1 MSTLLKVEGLKQYFT
16 LGGGLLRKGRI
27 LYAVDGVSFELEA
40 GKTLGLV
47 GESGCGKSTLARA
60 LLKLEEP
67 TDGRILFE
75 GQDITHFS
83 PSRMRPL
90 RQKMQMVFQDPQESL
105 NSRHTIGTVL
115 QEPFVI
121 HGLGNARERRQWA
134 EDLLRRVGLPVSA
147 FDRYPH
153 EFSGGQRQRIGIAR
167 AMALQPRLLI
177 CDEAVS
183 ALDVSVQ
190 SQILNLLLSLQQEH
204 GLAMLFIAH
213 DLSVVKHISDQIAV
227 MYLGR
232 IVEQAPAEELY
243 HSPRHPYTQALI
255 AAIPEPDP
263 RSRKAPIMLSGELPS
278 PAAPPSGCHFRTRCP
293 YAGERCRLEVPLL
306 EGREH
311 RVACHYHREI
321 ASGKRQP
328 KPQGICHT
336 VALNEQAQPKDY

>member
-1 MSTLLKVEGLKQYFT
+1 MSSLLKVEGLKQYFT
-16 LGGGLLRKGRI
+16 LGGGVLSRGRT

-67 TDGRILFE
+67 TDGRILFA

-121 HGLGNARERRQWA
+121 HGLGTARERRQWA
-134 EDLLRRVGLPVSA
+134 QDLLRRVGLPESA

-167 AMALQPRLLI
+167 AMALQPSLLI

-190 SQILNLLLSLQQEH
+190 SQILNLLLSLQQEY

-232 IVEQAPAEELY
+232 IVELAPAEELY

-263 RSRKAPIMLSGELPS
+263 RARKAPIMLSGELPS

-321 ASGKRQP
+321 AAGKRPP
-328 KPQGICHT
+328 KPQAICHT
-336 VALNEQAQPKDY
+336 VPLNEQA